1 MNPCVEKSAGRAPFQ
16 NLTEIPVFKTL
27 LRVTTAFGVL
37 LASYA
42 GYTRGFALVAEG
54 LSAKKDDTVFSHAAA
69 ESKTKRQAINL
80 AIQGF
85 GRGHWAADEALPIRI
100 YNADRGFW
108 IYAQDYKRLND
119 GKQIEF
125 TPFALIWRSRDGR
138 GLKTVTSHS
147 ATVDLDQPLGLI
159 TKPGAG
165 GAMKVVHARI
175 EGEVLLRDDKSTSD
189 PVDDL
194 KISGLTYIDYD
205 EASLQ
210 IVGDDKDTVVIED
223 AVYRVLG
230 KGLLIK
236 LRPRETDLTSESSSG
251 FNGAQTAILKRD
263 VFITIHD
270 VGPGGMLP
278 GNPGAK
284 RKKTGEPTPLTARSD
299 GMLQV
304 DLPKPRLPVRVGPPA
319 PPDPTYAHFHR
330 NVEVLRG
337 KTGRPQDQLYS
348 DTLRLTLVPPEK
360 GEKTPDLSP
369 TDDDEFVDL
378 ENESS
383 EGSLVLKRAEATGHN
398 VRLVSMA
405 QGIKARCKELIH
417 KKLMPDAPD
426 ETYLRGD
433 AGTKLVVEKTD
444 IAQTGP
450 EAGKVTAF
458 TTIRTI
464 DATIFD
470 DGQGNDHATIVA
482 RGPGDLESRS
492 GLNAPVERTARW
504 LDQLTLQAETTRDK
518 TGAQVVTGKRLTLT
532 GSPAFNDIAA
542 ATKLVARD
550 LIVVFLKPNGKTA
563 VATASKTN
571 DLGKDRDPA
580 VAPAAYEIERL
591 FARQDVHLDAPS
603 KSLIAREWLDA
614 HFESR
619 PANPPAV
626 TAVAVSTPLPAAAE
640 SKTNTPDAKPLPQP
654 KPAEPLAKAT
664 ANRVSA
670 KILLHPG
677 AGKTPGL
684 GGNSGTGAARPTGG
698 TSLLGDGQNQGSE
711 IQSVLLRGAVTF
723 HQDPA
728 PGKSRGTDAVGEAVD
743 IYNRGPEAA
752 KFVIFHRDP
761 RSDPRA
767 MKPGADLLGSRR
779 PAVPHAADEI
789 DADLIPLARI
799 DIDDMTF
806 RGQVIGLDQTTDEAW
821 IDGRGSLTK
830 LAAVGLLSDKGLS
843 GQTAPAPKMGSP
855 RGDKP
860 AAKADS
866 GPVAA
871 ATSPAKTTPMTITF
885 DSRMKFFGRSTNMK
899 GQPAGRAEFYKNV
912 HAETDESI
920 LDCKDVMKVYLDRP
934 MKLARAKNA
943 VELPPGETE
952 PNAEIAAIEC
962 VDDVVVI
969 NEKLDPASKQVLQKQ
984 RIEGD
989 HLVYDKLT
997 GNFFMKTPGIV
1008 YLYEREGQSGQ
1019 GLALPGG
1026 NAPRSAAPAVGGA
1039 NGRVIRPTSGPGDGQ
1054 KPPVIGHNG
1063 VRKPADFKAPA
1074 RSTTGPAQALAARR
1088 ALPPLILTQVR
1099 FSREMAGRFGSGKVT
1114 DKAEPRWADFFGE
1127 VEALRGRVP
1136 DADAVLDPDNRS
1148 ADGQFLTSEIL
1159 RVVSDPSPINP
1170 DGPPRYLLA
1179 AWENAFAADNDK
1191 TIQADRITYDTTSN
1205 LFYAYGD
1212 EGREVL
1218 IAQQD
1223 QLGQP
1228 ASFSRSGGVR
1238 FNAKTGQSSLIDP
1251 KVGSMIQART
1261 GTRPQ
1266 PVGIAGPI
1274 GPRSQKR
1281 TRLRNPR
1288 NIERKDF
1295 TGR

>member
-1 MNPCVEKSAGRAPFQ
+1 MPALR

-27 LRVTTAFGVL
+27 LRVTMAFGVL

-42 GYTRGFALVAEG
+42 GYTRGFALVVEG
-54 LSAKKDDTVFSHAAA
+54 LSARKDDQVYTHAVA

-85 GRGHWAADEALPIRI
+85 GKGHWAADEALPIRI
-100 YNADRGFW
+100 YNAERGFW

-138 GLKTVTSHS
+138 GLKTVTSRS
-147 ATVDLDQPLGLI
+147 ATVDLDEPLGLI
-159 TKPGAG
+159 SKPGAG
-165 GAMKVVHARI
+165 GTMKVVHARI

-189 PVDDL
+189 PADDF
-194 KISGLTYIDYD
+194 KISGPTYLEYD

-210 IVGDDKDTVVIED
+210 IIGDDKDTVVMED

-236 LRPRETDLTSESSSG
+236 LRPVEPGLGSESSSG

-263 VFITIHD
+263 VFITIFD

-278 GNPGAK
+278 GNPGTK
-284 RKKTGEPTPLTARSD
+284 RKKAGEPTPLTARSD

-304 DLPKPRLPVRVGPPA
+304 DLPKPRIPVRVGPPA
-319 PPDPTYAHFHR
+319 PPDPTFAHFHR

-337 KTGRPQDQLYS
+337 KTGRLQDQLYS

-360 GEKTPDLSP
+360 EAKTPDP
-369 TDDDEFVDL
+369 TPIDDEGFDDL
-378 ENESS
+378 ESESS

-398 VRLVSMA
+398 VRLFSMA
-405 QGIKARCKELIH
+405 QGLKAHGKELIH

-426 ETYLRGD
+426 ETYMRGD

-450 EAGKVTAF
+450 DKGKVTGF
-458 TTIRTI
+458 TIIRTI

-470 DGQGNDHATIVA
+470 DGLGNDHATIVA
-482 RGPGDLESRS
+482 RGPGDLESRP

-504 LDQLTLQAETTRDK
+504 LDQLTLQAETTRDA

-532 GSPAFNDIAA
+532 GSPAFNDLAA
-542 ATKLVARD
+542 ETKLAARD

-563 VATASKTN
+563 AAAPAVAKTN
-571 DLGKDRDPA
+571 DLFKENDPA

-603 KSLIAREWLDA
+603 KSLVAREWLDA
-614 HFESR
+614 HFESQ
-619 PANPPAV
+619 AAASPPTV
-626 TAVAVSTPLPAAAE
+626 TAIAASSPVPTEGDA
-640 SKTNTPDAKPLPQP
+640 KTNPAEAKPQP
-654 KPAEPLAKAT
+654 TKPVEPLAKAT

-670 KILLHPG
+670 KILLHPN

-684 GGNSGTGAARPTGG
+684 DGNNGTGTARPAS
-698 TSLLGDGQNQGSE
+698 TSLSGGGQNQGSE
-711 IQSVLLRGAVTF
+711 IKTVLLRGAVTI
-723 HQDPA
+723 HQDPG

-761 RSDPRA
+761 RSGPRA
-767 MKPGADLLGSRR
+767 LKPGSDLPGSSR
-779 PAVPHAADEI
+779 PAVPQAADDL

-806 RGQVIGLDQTTDEAW
+806 RGKIIGLDQTTDEAW
-821 IDGRGSLTK
+821 IDGGGSLTK

-843 GQTAPAPKMGSP
+843 GQTSPAAKPGSP
-855 RGDKP
+855 RGEKP
-860 AAKADS
+860 AANAGS
-866 GPVAA
+866 RPAA
-871 ATSPAKTTPMTITF
+871 AAASPAKTTPMTITF

-912 HAETDESI
+912 HAENSESI

-934 MKLARAKNA
+934 VKLARAKNTA
-943 VELPPGETE
+943 ALPPGETE
-952 PNAEIAAIEC
+952 PNSEIAEIEC
-962 VDDVVVI
+962 VEDVVAI
-969 NEKLDPASKQVLQKQ
+969 TEKLDPASKQVLQKQ

-989 HLVYDKLT
+989 HLVYEKLT

-1019 GLALPGG
+1019 GLGVPGA
-1026 NAPRSAAPAVGGA
+1026 NAPRSAGPAAGGA
-1039 NGRVIRPTSGPGDGQ
+1039 NGHGRVIRPTSGPGDGQ
-1054 KPPVIGHNG
+1054 KAPVIGHNG
-1063 VRKPADFKAPA
+1063 VRKPADLKAPA
-1074 RSTTGPAQALAARR
+1074 RLGSAAGPPQALAARR
-1088 ALPPLILTQVR
+1088 TLPPLVLTQVR
-1099 FSREMAGRFGSGKVT
+1099 FSREMAGRFGSGKVS
-1114 DKAEPRWADFFGE
+1114 DKAEIRWADFFGE

-1136 DADAVLDPDNRS
+1136 DADAVLDPDKLL

-1159 RVVSDPSPINP
+1159 RVVSDPSPFNP

-1179 AWENAFAADNDK
+1179 AWENAFARDNDT

-1218 IAQQD
+1218 IAQQE
-1223 QLGQP
+1223 QIGQP
-1228 ASFSRSGGVR
+1228 ATFSRTGGWR
-1238 FNAKTGQSSLIDP
+1238 YNAKTGQSTLIDL

-1261 GTRPQ
+1261 GTRPK
-1266 PVGIAGPI
+1266 PFGVPGPI

-1281 TRLRNPR
+1281 TKLRNPR